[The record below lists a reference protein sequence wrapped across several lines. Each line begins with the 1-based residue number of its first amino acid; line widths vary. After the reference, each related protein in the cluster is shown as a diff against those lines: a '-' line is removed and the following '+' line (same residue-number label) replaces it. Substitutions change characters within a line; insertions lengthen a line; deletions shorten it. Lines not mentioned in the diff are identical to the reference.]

1 MKHLTLSPYR
11 AGLKVWIS
19 IPKRDDIETRA
30 IAGMLFAERSQYYCW
45 GEEQPQGR
53 VGLEAVIRASEL
65 PGFFR
70 DLQDLHELRPG
81 VLVSFHATDCP

>member
-11 AGLKVWIS
+11 AGMKVWIS
-19 IPKRDDIETRA
+19 IPKHDDIETRA

-45 GEEQPQGR
+45 GEGQPQGR

-70 DLQDLHELRPG
+70 DLQDLHKVRDG
-81 VLVSFHATDCP
+81 VLVYFQATDCP